1 MSTQRSSVLRNV
13 YSQIN
18 CPTKCPPPQNVYH
31 TKVLSQIVYPS
42 KCLLTDS
49 LSYKM
54 STHRT
59 SILLHKC
66 LRVDSL
72 SYKKSTHR
80 SYILKQRHLV
90 STHRGVKG
98 VGNHFFSQ
106 IEPNWPLPYST
117 VPVPLLRDTRPAGHG
132 STVSVYA
139 RVQCR
144 EPKTGHLKVQFSRKT
159 KYFADLWAEE
169 RRWALPE
176 YDGQSQRCSPTDW
189 QTEGIHSTFYTNK

>member
-1 MSTQRSSVLRNV
+1 MSTHRLSMIRNVCPQIVYHSKRLHTDLLSYEMSTQRSSVLRNV

-18 CPTKCPPPQNVYH
+18 CPTKCPPPQNVYN

-80 SYILKQRHLV
+80 PYILKQRHFV

-106 IEPNWPLPYST
+106 IEPN
-117 VPVPLLRDTRPAGHG
+117 
-132 STVSVYA
+132 
-139 RVQCR
+139 
-144 EPKTGHLKVQFSRKT
+144 
-159 KYFADLWAEE
+159 
-169 RRWALPE
+169 
-176 YDGQSQRCSPTDW
+176 
-189 QTEGIHSTFYTNK
+189 